1 MKRSIALLLAFS
13 TGSAAMA
20 HGSATGGALAGAT
33 HPLLGFDHL
42 LMLIAVGTA
51 AASISSQ
58 LLLWALG
65 GAVVGAAVGFSGFQL
80 GSAELLAALAISVLA
95 GISLLSW
102 RFPTNFS
109 ANKISGIVVA
119 AAVSIHAMLHGL
131 EAPKDNTSLI
141 WWSAALFSSAV
152 IAGGTYLL
160 LKKSAIAYR
169 KTAAITLLVLGG
181 ALSFVL

>member
-1 MKRSIALLLAFS
+1 
-13 TGSAAMA
+13 
-20 HGSATGGALAGAT
+20 
-33 HPLLGFDHL
+33 
-42 LMLIAVGTA
+42 
-51 AASISSQ
+51 
-58 LLLWALG
+58 
-65 GAVVGAAVGFSGFQL
+65 
-80 GSAELLAALAISVLA
+80 LAISVLA

-102 RFPTNFS
+102 RFPNNFS

-181 ALSFVL
+181 ALSFIH